1 MRLPQEC
8 RNQYLSRGTR
18 VPRILPQT
26 NLFTA
31 EGKPCLLILIGSNSP
46 VSSDFTGGDDMQY
59 FKARIFALGLIL
71 VSIGL
76 IYFNW
81 HQLLQ
86 EGRYS
91 MKLAAF
97 SPVVGI
103 GGIYLLIFPSRG
115 GKPTTAREKI
125 IVLIVYGIGLVAG

>member
-1 MRLPQEC
+1 MH
-8 RNQYLSRGTR
+8 
-18 VPRILPQT
+18 
-26 NLFTA
+26 
-31 EGKPCLLILIGSNSP
+31 
-46 VSSDFTGGDDMQY
+46 Y
-59 FKARIFALGLIL
+59 FKARIFAVGLIL

-97 SPVVGI
+97 GPVVGI
-103 GGIYLLIFPSRG
+103 GGIYLLIFPSREESPPLP
-115 GKPTTAREKI
+115 GKRSSD
-125 IVLIVYGIGLVAG
+125 

>member
-1 MRLPQEC
+1 
-8 RNQYLSRGTR
+8 
-18 VPRILPQT
+18 
-26 NLFTA
+26 
-31 EGKPCLLILIGSNSP
+31 
-46 VSSDFTGGDDMQY
+46 MQY

-97 SPVVGI
+97 GPVVGI

-125 IVLIVYGIGLVAG
+125 IGLIVFGIGLVAGLFNWYLMDPGFFGR